1 MENSDTPQ
9 IAPEPDG
16 SGGSTERINSFALV
30 AYIPGDL
37 ARFLDDLRRELVP
50 DYLPRAH
57 VTILP
62 PRPIDA
68 GIGEAW
74 EHIYGHLRDYPAF
87 DVATGGVEVFL
98 NTGVVYTAL
107 ASGRREFREM
117 HDALN
122 EGPLHFIEPHS
133 YHPHITLAQGLEQE
147 EVQPVFEDAQ
157 ARWAAYRGPRRFE
170 VETVTFVQNTIDN
183 RWVDLA
189 EVRLGPVPVR

>member
-1 MENSDTPQ
+1 MENSEIPQ
-9 IAPEPDG
+9 IFPGPDGPDG
-16 SGGSTERINSFALV
+16 SKERINSYALV

-68 GIGEAW
+68 GFDEAW
-74 EHIYGHLRDYPAF
+74 EHIYGHLRDHPAF
-87 DVATGGVEVFL
+87 EVRTGGVEVFQS
-98 NTGVVYTAL
+98 TGVVYTAL
-107 ASGRREFREM
+107 ASGKSELVHM

-122 EGPLHFIEPHS
+122 HGPLQFNEPYR
-133 YHPHITLAQGLEQE
+133 YHPHITLAQGLEQD
-147 EVQPVFEDAQ
+147 EVQPVFEEAQ
-157 ARWAAYRGPRRFE
+157 ARWTGYRGPRSFD
-170 VETVTFVQNTIDN
+170 VDTVTFVQNTIDN